1 MLFNTRVLKSGDSVN
16 RYIKLISIEVFM
28 LLVMFFNSFV
38 LDIFSQNLYNILFWL
53 ATLILTVFL
62 VGFEKDKHLN
72 KVDVMQTIFIVS
84 ILYLIATYIFGFF
97 FGYVK
102 SIYNLS
108 LTSILSNIIPVLIL
122 IIIQELVR
130 YDIVTKTKKAM
141 PDRFIIAGMIVL
153 FVAFDIII
161 GVNSWEV
168 VKTIGIFETIG
179 LYILPSIAKNLLLT
193 YMTYH
198 SGYKSAI
205 LYRLI
210 FDLTAYILPIF
221 PDFGT
226 YLQSVLNIAFPTA
239 LFLILNRTFKKKND
253 AFVRENK
260 TVKIVA
266 LIITIA
272 ILETLVI
279 LVSGL
284 FKYYALTIGSG
295 SMEPHLNIGDVAI
308 VKKLDKNELETL
320 KEGDVLVF
328 DYGET
333 IVHRI
338 VEIYEKDG
346 TYSFQTKG
354 DNNDDVDGFI
364 VYEDQVIGIAKY
376 RIPIIGKPTVWLNE
390 QLKD

>member
-1 MLFNTRVLKSGDSVN
+1 
-16 RYIKLISIEVFM
+16 M

-198 SGYKSAI
+198 SGYKSSI

-221 PDFGT
+221 TDFGT

-272 ILETLVI
+272 ILGTLVI

>member
-272 ILETLVI
+272 ILGTLVI

-320 KEGDVLVF
+320 KEGDILVF

>member
-272 ILETLVI
+272 ILGTLVI

-308 VKKLDKNELETL
+308 VKKLDKNELGTL

>member
-272 ILETLVI
+272 ILGTLVI